1 VVDDQSAVSSNFSM
15 QAFLQGKPKMKDLAV
30 ETFPSQVDAEKM
42 NASENNMNYVDD
54 GGNVLSSK
62 LEVM

>member
-1 VVDDQSAVSSNFSM
+1 MLAELPLIWQ
-15 QAFLQGKPKMKDLAV
+15 LLHCRKDLAV